1 MDTLYQQKARKNH
14 SPHCEALVLTP
25 VASVT
30 LGFERCT
37 GPVAVRDHIVTA
49 AVDAL
54 DVDALDGLGV
64 LGVGTSSTVIGCGSE
79 QLSRN

>member
-1 MDTLYQQKARKNH
+1 M
-14 SPHCEALVLTP
+14 
-25 VASVT
+25 
-30 LGFERCT
+30 RCT

-54 DVDALDGLGV
+54 DAVDAVGV
-64 LGVGTSSTVIGCGSE
+64 EVLGTSSTVIGCGSE